1 MKLILSILFL
11 IFICSISSA
20 DSVSGRWIGTFN
32 FSLNGDRI
40 LFNTSLEVEQNEN
53 YFFGI
58 LSIRN
63 NKRGDIIGCDYLVH
77 GEVNNKK
84 IKINRIHVAQNFRMS
99 TLLLISFQRAEGDIY
114 FDETGSQIKAS
125 VFMGEEHFIGPDGT
139 IKLKKED
146 HKLHQLTIDQ
156 IHSFKKKYFP
166 DSTGNNV
173 IQNAIFR
180 DIAYPRKIIEKPIIE
195 FKASSKNNPAVKVA
209 LYFDGVKLE
218 EWSSAQDNYI
228 EMDLKGLPE
237 KTYIIVLKVETE
249 TTESVSFVMRR
260 AGFSRVQDSN
270 YTISY
275 NKQLNLIMYIY
286 ERPS

>member
-1 MKLILSILFL
+1 MKSIVSILFL
-11 IFICSISSA
+11 IFVCSVSRA
-20 DSVSGRWIGTFN
+20 GLVSGRWIGTYNFN
-32 FSLNGDRI
+32 FEGERI

-63 NKRGDIIGCDYLVH
+63 NNRGDIIGCDYLVH
-77 GEVNNKK
+77 GEVNNEK
-84 IKINRIHVAQNFRMS
+84 IRINRIHVVQNFKMS
-99 TLLLISFQRAEGDIY
+99 TLLRVSIQRAEGNIS
-114 FDETGSQIKAS
+114 FDETGGQIRAS
-125 VFMGEEHFIGPDGT
+125 VFMGEEYFIGPDGT

-146 HKLHQLTIDQ
+146 HKLQQLSIDQ

-166 DSTGNNV
+166 DSTGNHV

-180 DIAYPRKIIEKPIIE
+180 NIAYPRKIIEKPVIE
-195 FKASSKNNPAVKVA
+195 FKASSKNNPAVNVA

-228 EMDLKGLPE
+228 EMDLSGLPE

-249 TTESVSFVMRR
+249 TNESVSFVMRR
-260 AGFSRVQDSN
+260 AGLGRLQDLN
-270 YTISY
+270 YSVNY
-275 NKQLNLIMYIY
+275 NKQLNLIMSIY